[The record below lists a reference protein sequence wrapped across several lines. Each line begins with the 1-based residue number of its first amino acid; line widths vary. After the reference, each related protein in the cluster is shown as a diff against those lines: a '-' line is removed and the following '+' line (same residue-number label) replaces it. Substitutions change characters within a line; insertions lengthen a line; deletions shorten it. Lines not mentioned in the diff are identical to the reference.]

1 MRVNYG
7 GLTLVTHRNR
17 PTQALLACLATTTLL
32 TACTTPSPKAAQPNT
47 APPPASGTPTGSA
60 NETPS
65 SPGPTATG
73 SSPSTNGPTAPP
85 TRPPSATGPS
95 LAAGEAFIGHYVALL
110 NYAYATGDTG
120 PMMAASDKGCIGCKG
135 VSDYTKKYNAS
146 RGTLAGDYND
156 RLISVKEIYRG
167 KSGRLGGSATLKTGS
182 YTERDSPSASP
193 VPQGNLTG
201 TMEFTLSASGGNW
214 VMYEMEIKE

>member
-1 MRVNYG
+1 M
-7 GLTLVTHRNR
+7 THRNR
-17 PTQALLACLATTTLL
+17 PTHALLACLATTTLL
-32 TACTTPSPKAAQPNT
+32 TACTKGSPEAGQPNT
-47 APPPASGTPTGSA
+47 APPVTSGTPTASTG
-60 NETPS
+60 ETLS
-65 SPGPTATG
+65 SPGPTTTG
-73 SSPSTNGPTAPP
+73 SRPSANSPTAPP
-85 TRPPSATGPS
+85 TRPQSATGPS

-135 VSDYTKKYNAS
+135 VADYTKRYNATS
-146 RGTLAGDYND
+146 GTLSGDYND
-156 RLISVKEIYRG
+156 RLIDVKEIYRG

-201 TMEFTLSASGGNW
+201 TMEFTLSPSGGNW